1 MTVGLRRTP
10 RRLAGL
16 GAAVALI
23 LTLGACGDSSDL
35 GEDPDATEPT
45 VADETADSP
54 DETDAPEID
63 AASLDDFYTQE
74 LEWSPCGNHECA
86 MAAMPIDYSDPTGDT
101 VSIALEKQPADG
113 EPLGTIFVNPGGPGG
128 SGVDFVEQVAT
139 EFRPEV
145 LERYDIVGFD
155 PRGVGLSDPVDCYDT
170 EELDE
175 FISVDPTPDNDQ
187 EEQGALEATKE
198 FAAAC
203 LETTGDLL
211 AHVSTIEVARDLDV
225 LRGVVGDE
233 TLTYYGA
240 SYGTTLGSTYAE
252 LFPDKVGRMVLDG
265 ATDPSL
271 SAEESNRSQ
280 AAGFQLALEA
290 YLDECLT
297 QEDCPFTGDRQA
309 ALDQIEELLAGLDED
324 PLPTG
329 DEERPLTE
337 SLGFFGIAVTLY
349 SEDSWPYLSDGLA
362 LALEGDGSAL
372 LQFADIYFSRENGEF
387 ADNSAEVIFAVN
399 CLDEP
404 LSLSVEDIEASVPE
418 YEKASPTFGRVFAW
432 SMLGCSNWP
441 VTTTEE
447 RITIDAAG
455 AAPIVV
461 IGTTGDPATPY
472 EEAVALADQLES
484 GVLVTRVGDGHTAFG
499 AGNQCVDSAV
509 DAYYLEG
516 TVPEDGL
523 EC

>member
-1 MTVGLRRTP
+1 
-10 RRLAGL
+10 
-16 GAAVALI
+16 
-23 LTLGACGDSSDL
+23 
-35 GEDPDATEPT
+35 
-45 VADETADSP
+45 
-54 DETDAPEID
+54 
-63 AASLDDFYTQE
+63 
-74 LEWSPCGNHECA
+74 
-86 MAAMPIDYSDPTGDT
+86 
-101 VSIALEKQPADG
+101 
-113 EPLGTIFVNPGGPGG
+113 
-128 SGVDFVEQVAT
+128 
-139 EFRPEV
+139 
-145 LERYDIVGFD
+145 
-155 PRGVGLSDPVDCYDT
+155 
-170 EELDE
+170 
-175 FISVDPTPDNDQ
+175 
-187 EEQGALEATKE
+187 
-198 FAAAC
+198 
-203 LETTGDLL
+203 
-211 AHVSTIEVARDLDV
+211 
-225 LRGVVGDE
+225 
-233 TLTYYGA
+233 
-240 SYGTTLGSTYAE
+240 
-252 LFPDKVGRMVLDG
+252 MVLDG

-290 YLDECLT
+290 YLDDCLT

-349 SEDSWPYLSDGLA
+349 SEESWPYLSDGLA
-362 LALEGDGSAL
+362 LALDGDGSAL